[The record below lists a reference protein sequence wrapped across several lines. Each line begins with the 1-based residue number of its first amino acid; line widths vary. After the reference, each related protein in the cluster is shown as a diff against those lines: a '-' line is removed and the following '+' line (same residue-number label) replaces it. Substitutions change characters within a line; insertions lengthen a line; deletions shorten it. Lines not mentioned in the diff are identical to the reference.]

1 LERWAHHMMSHRSC
15 HGNSVSRFLMGVT
28 YIEDGLSSVYGR
40 YRRGWEWP
48 RGSSDTQHSSIRL
61 VSFDSNGHNKSTYK
75 YSTSR
80 RRSLFIYIHL
90 DLSFLSVTY
99 TCEISS
105 LYSLLWVVFLF
116 RVRQSMTDRVT
127 LIYSKTYYTLLMMQW
142 EIFNAYHQL
151 KEAEKK
157 GSRKKYVVIKNWYE
171 KKGTTTTE
179 NRK

>member
-1 LERWAHHMMSHRSC
+1 MVCQVYTVDTGEDESGPEVQVTHSTRL
-15 HGNSVSRFLMGVT
+15 SVSSLLIQTDIINRRT
-28 YIEDGLSSVYGR
+28 STAHQDDALS
-40 YRRGWEWP
+40 
-48 RGSSDTQHSSIRL
+48 L
-61 VSFDSNGHNKSTYK
+61 
-75 YSTSR
+75 
-80 RRSLFIYIHL
+80 YIHL

-127 LIYSKTYYTLLMMQW
+127 LIYSKTYYTLLMIQW